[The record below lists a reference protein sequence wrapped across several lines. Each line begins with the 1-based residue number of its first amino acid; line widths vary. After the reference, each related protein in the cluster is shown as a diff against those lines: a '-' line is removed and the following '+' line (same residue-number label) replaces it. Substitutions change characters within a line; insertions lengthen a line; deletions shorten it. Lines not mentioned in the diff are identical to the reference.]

1 LGDALLTKPNHR
13 HRLLRAR
20 RERPRARRTAE
31 QRDEFAPF
39 HSLMPPMLPTERIAH
54 LIYGRRLLRCGISI
68 HAMTA
73 QGRTQSFGDV
83 GSNVWFARKRTCLG
97 DLCVR
102 ALLSPMALSRF
113 LQPPRCRRFDTLAEA
128 VEAIKA
134 GVTKKS
140 PASGGA

>member
-73 QGRTQSFGDV
+73 QGRTQSFG
-83 GSNVWFARKRTCLG
+83 
-97 DLCVR
+97 
-102 ALLSPMALSRF
+102 
-113 LQPPRCRRFDTLAEA
+113 QPPRCRRFDTLAEA